1 MIEEIKRSEFIQH
14 WKEADAELT
23 RLHRQE
29 DDLMKLRTRW
39 VEYAARLRAT
49 NVDGYS
55 VIARA
60 YEDAVRDIDKV
71 LNISEEGN
79 YE

>member
-1 MIEEIKRSEFIQH
+1 MYRDEFINH
-14 WKEADAELT
+14 WQEANAELT

-39 VEYAARLRAT
+39 VDHAARLRKT
-49 NVDGYS
+49 NVEGYS

-60 YEDAVRDIDKV
+60 YEDAVHDIDKV
-71 LNISEEGN
+71 LNITSQDD
-79 YE
+79 YL

>member
-1 MIEEIKRSEFIQH
+1 MNRNEFKKK
-14 WKEADAELT
+14 WNEADTELT

-39 VEYAARLRAT
+39 VDYAARLRKT
-49 NVDGYS
+49 NVEGYS

-60 YEDAVRDIDKV
+60 YEDAVHDIDKV
-71 LNISEEGN
+71 LNITSQED
-79 YE
+79 YL

>member
-1 MIEEIKRSEFIQH
+1 MNRNEFKKKWH
-14 WKEADAELT
+14 EADTELT
-23 RLHRQE
+23 RLHKQE
-29 DDLMKLRTRW
+29 DDLIKLRTRW
-39 VEYAARLRAT
+39 VDYAARLRKT
-49 NVDGYS
+49 NVEGYS
-55 VIARA
+55 VIARS